1 VAPAFWWL
9 VAMSVGVYPTIAVLC
24 AVAAIGDRFRLW
36 ILVYE
41 VTRGDGGEMPFWRWL
56 RWCLTGIDRD

>member
-1 VAPAFWWL
+1 
-9 VAMSVGVYPTIAVLC
+9 MSVGVYPTIAVLC